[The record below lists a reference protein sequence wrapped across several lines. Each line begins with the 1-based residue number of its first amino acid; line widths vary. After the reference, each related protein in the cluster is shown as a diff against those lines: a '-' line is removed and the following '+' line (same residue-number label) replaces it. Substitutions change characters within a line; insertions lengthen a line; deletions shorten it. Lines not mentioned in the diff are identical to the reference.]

1 LARSALSSWGL
12 LVRRANPQGFLQSPT
27 LQKARR
33 QRPFSNRAMK
43 TSCIL
48 ASILSLTSGVEE
60 VPDPSGCAVL
70 ITGSIDDVVNSA
82 YDIAQA
88 ALDCSPPALSQ
99 SACASDLT
107 DMMSYWFNL
116 ANKISSATSVCGS
129 LDNACAADITQA
141 FGDVSDVSNNLIA
154 SAGDCVTDP
163 FICSYDVVSA
173 VDCVNG
179 VVADILSSLY
189 HCDFSQVPAAARDP
203 MIQALAS
210 PHQRDSRLRSREVER
225 GNYMERRLTDD
236 SQEALDASAFDK
248 LQIEMEDGFKKWAGM
263 YRKHSN
269 TSGFARKTHAEVQ
282 SAMSAAVK
290 HLRAQL
296 DAFAK
301 KGESVEDVKTRA
313 LTV

>member
-1 LARSALSSWGL
+1 
-12 LVRRANPQGFLQSPT
+12 
-27 LQKARR
+27 
-33 QRPFSNRAMK
+33 MK

-48 ASILSLTSGVEE
+48 ASLLSLTSGVEE

-70 ITGSIDDVVNSA
+70 VTGSIDDVVNSA

-99 SACASDLT
+99 AACASDLT

-154 SAGDCVTDP
+154 SAGDCMTDP

-189 HCDFSQVPAAARDP
+189 HCDFSQAPAAARDQ
-203 MIQALAS
+203 MLQSLAS
-210 PHQRDSRLRSREVER
+210 PHQRESRLRTREVDS
-225 GNYMERRLTDD
+225 GNYMERRLADEET
-236 SQEALDASAFDK
+236 QEANDATAFSK
-248 LQIEMEDGFKKWAGM
+248 LQTEMEDGFKKWAGM

-282 SAMSAAVK
+282 TAMSAAVK
-290 HLRAQL
+290 HLRVQL
-296 DAFAK
+296 DSFVK
-301 KGESVEDVKTRA
+301 KGEGVEEDVKTRA